1 MTNTVSQIP
10 PHARFNTLW
19 KGDALEQFEWFEIMP
34 WRTDKSEDGS
44 DQRDPYQD
52 IEGAA

>member
-1 MTNTVSQIP
+1 MTNTVSQLP
-10 PHARFNTLW
+10 HHARLNTLC

-34 WRTDKSEDGS
+34 CRHGASEGGS
-44 DQRDPYQD
+44 DQRDPCQD